1 MSGLVDK
8 MHPDCL
14 EPIALSCLPLTR
26 LMRQVSVVMEAE
38 PFEAQEVKRDTLGM
52 QATIPDKHTGAAFS
66 RPIYNPCCTLLTF
79 RVGTPYSER
88 QNKTNPKRS
97 HIQHMAKD

>member
-1 MSGLVDK
+1 
-8 MHPDCL
+8 
-14 EPIALSCLPLTR
+14 
-26 LMRQVSVVMEAE
+26 MEAE

-52 QATIPDKHTGAAFS
+52 QATIPDMHTGAAFS

-79 RVGTPYSER
+79 KVGTPYPER

-97 HIQHMAKD
+97 HTQHMAKD